1 MFIEGLRT
9 DSLYLPGTTLRIS
22 QCLGL
27 FFFVVGLTL
36 TIVFSIL
43 KKNAPAPVLA
53 EGNADTAEAL
63 DTAEEACD
71 LETAPVEGAEAK
83 AVEAED
89 LEVDPQITETEDEA
103 NGKAD

>member
-1 MFIEGLRT
+1 MRT

-36 TIVFSIL
+36 TIVLSIL
-43 KKNAPAPVLA
+43 KKDAPAPVLA
-53 EGNADTAEAL
+53 EGEIDSTETL

-71 LETAPVEGAEAK
+71 LETAPVEGAVAEVAGD
-83 AVEAED
+83 ED
-89 LEVDPQITETEDEA
+89 LDTDPQIAETEDKT